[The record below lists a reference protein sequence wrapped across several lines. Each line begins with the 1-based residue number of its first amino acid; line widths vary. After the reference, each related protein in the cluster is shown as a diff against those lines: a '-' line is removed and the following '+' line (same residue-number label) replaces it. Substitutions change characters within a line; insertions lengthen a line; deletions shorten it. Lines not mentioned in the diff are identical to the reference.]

1 MNIGE
6 HFQIK
11 LSFSFKISVFL
22 RDFTNE
28 TILYQNFIEAFR
40 GVRRILQ
47 DSNIFVQTTATHGN
61 TYRFR
66 GHSVGSKN
74 F

>member
-11 LSFSFKISVFL
+11 LSFSFKISVLL

-40 GVRRILQ
+40 GVRRILR